1 MNKILENRYTG
12 WFKASIVSINP
23 DLEELEKIKG
33 EEIEK
38 EPVYSFEKRGKKVQ
52 LIDFYFSNQIFTDI
66 IFKHSIFI
74 TDEEDSFKSMA
85 KRFINQSGDYQITND
100 ESNLF
105 SSFTN
110 FQNILS
116 WKTPDGKISEYY
128 KSGAKPNQIDIL
140 GDKEYRICKKG
151 EYELFHL
158 WMMSQEKIDKNT
170 NYLLDIDKIIE
181 GDISQIKRIELN
193 IPLFSCFCYVK
204 NEEPFNQKVF
214 PYFMP
219 LNDYRDLCTD
229 IPSKY
234 SIKKFKEWK
243 EKFEYYKEEFIY
255 KYGRIQ
261 KITKDILPEKK
272 QFDNETDY

>member
-12 WFKASIVSINP
+12 WFKSSIISINP
-23 DLEELEKIKG
+23 NSEELSNIME
-33 EEIEK
+33 EEIEE

-74 TDEEDSFKSMA
+74 TDEEDIFKSGA
-85 KRFINQSGDYQITND
+85 KRFINQSGDYQITNN

-116 WKTPDGKISEYY
+116 WKTLDGKISEYY
-128 KSGAKPNQIDIL
+128 KSGSKPNEIDIF
-140 GDKEYRICKKG
+140 GNKEFRICKKG

-170 NYLLDIDKIIE
+170 NYLLNIDKIIA
-181 GDISQIKRIELN
+181 GDISEIKKIELN
-193 IPLFSCFCYVK
+193 IPLFSCFSYVE
-204 NEEPFNQKVF
+204 NDENFNQKLF

-234 SIKKFKEWK
+234 SMKKFKEWK
-243 EKFEYYKEEFIY
+243 EKFEYQKEGFIY

-261 KITKDILPEKK
+261 KITEDILPKEKE
-272 QFDNETDY
+272 FDNETDY